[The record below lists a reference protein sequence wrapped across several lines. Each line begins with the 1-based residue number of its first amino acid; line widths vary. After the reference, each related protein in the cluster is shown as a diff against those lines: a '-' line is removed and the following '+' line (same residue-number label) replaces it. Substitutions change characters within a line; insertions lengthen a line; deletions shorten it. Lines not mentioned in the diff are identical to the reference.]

1 MKTTE
6 KVINGKRYIVAH
18 IRSIALYPQEI
29 GKLKVDPLEVEAIIV
44 RHVAHKDPLIYLEI
58 FKDPFNFDP
67 FNLLGPSVISQP
79 QKLLLKVIP

>member
-44 RHVAHKDPLIYLEI
+44 RHVAHKDPFDLFGDFLKILLILILLIYSV
-58 FKDPFNFDP
+58 
-67 FNLLGPSVISQP
+67 LLSLVNHKNYS
-79 QKLLLKVIP
+79 